1 MNLQELMQW
10 LIPDAEECRRSA
22 AELRLDNASSTDV
35 QIARRAVKHARKW
48 AASVGAATGVAA
60 SPITMLPAAIADAAA
75 MLKIEGQLAGT
86 IAGLLDPESLSEPEN
101 FRKDI
106 MRVIF
111 PGAVSQVL
119 RKLGIRAGEEVTKS
133 VVRKLATKVAVDELG
148 ERAVKMLSIR
158 LTEKAVATKTVP
170 IVGAAIGAG
179 WNWLEVQAVGQRA
192 IDYHLGLEL
201 AESRVTKN
209 VKKVASIVKESVR
222 DRVGKGRSKK
232 RGK

>member
-10 LIPDAEECRRSA
+10 LIPDAEDCRRA
-22 AELRLDNASSTDV
+22 AADLRADHPKSTDV
-35 QIARRAVKHARKW
+35 QIARRAVTEARKW
-48 AASVGAATGVAA
+48 AMSVGAATGLAA
-60 SPITMLPAAIADAAA
+60 SPITMLPAGLADAAA
-75 MLKIEGQLAGT
+75 MLKIEGKLAGT
-86 IAGLLDPESLSEPEN
+86 VAALLDPESLEREDD

-148 ERAVKMLSIR
+148 ERAIKMLSIR

-170 IVGAAIGAG
+170 IIGAAIGAG
-179 WNWLEVQAVGQRA
+179 WNWIEVQAVGQRA

-201 AESRVTKN
+201 PEKKTIKRVKSVVN
-209 VKKVASIVKESVR
+209 KVKEKTKR
-222 DRVGKGRSKK
+222 KK
-232 RGK
+232 

>member
-119 RKLGIRAGEEVTKS
+119 RKL
-133 VVRKLATKVAVDELG
+133 ATKVAVDELG

-192 IDYHLGLEL
+192 IDYHLG
-201 AESRVTKN
+201 
-209 VKKVASIVKESVR
+209 
-222 DRVGKGRSKK
+222 
-232 RGK
+232 

>member
-1 MNLQELMQW
+1 MNLQELMEW
-10 LIPDAEECRRSA
+10 LIPDADECRRA
-22 AELRLDNASSTDV
+22 AADLRAEHSSSTNV
-35 QIARRAVKHARKW
+35 QIARRAVTDARKW

-75 MLKIEGQLAGT
+75 MLKIEGKLAGT
-86 IAGLLDPESLSEPEN
+86 VAALLDPESLQSEDD

-106 MRVIF
+106 MRIIF

-148 ERAVKMLSIR
+148 ERAIKMLSIR
-158 LTEKAVATKTVP
+158 LTEKAIATKTIP
-170 IVGAAIGAG
+170 LVGAAIGAG

-201 AESRVTKN
+201 PEKKTIKRVKA
-209 VKKVASIVKESVR
+209 VVSKVKEKAKR
-222 DRVGKGRSKK
+222 KK
-232 RGK
+232 

>member
-1 MNLQELMQW
+1 MNLRELMEW
-10 LIPDAEECRRSA
+10 LIPDAEDCRRA
-22 AELRLDNASSTDV
+22 AADLRADHPASTNV
-35 QIARRAVKHARKW
+35 QIARRAVTDARKW

-60 SPITMLPAAIADAAA
+60 SPITMLPAALADAAA
-75 MLKIEGQLAGT
+75 MLKIEGKLAGT
-86 IAGLLDPESLSEPEN
+86 VAALLDPESLSSDED

-133 VVRKLATKVAVDELG
+133 VVRKLATKVAADELG
-148 ERAVKMLSIR
+148 ERAIKMLSIR
-158 LTEKAVATKTVP
+158 LTEKAVATKTIP
-170 IVGAAIGAG
+170 LVGAAIGAG

-209 VKKVASIVKESVR
+209 VKKVASTVKNKVR
-222 DRVGKGRSKK
+222 TKVDKHRK
-232 RGK
+232 RK